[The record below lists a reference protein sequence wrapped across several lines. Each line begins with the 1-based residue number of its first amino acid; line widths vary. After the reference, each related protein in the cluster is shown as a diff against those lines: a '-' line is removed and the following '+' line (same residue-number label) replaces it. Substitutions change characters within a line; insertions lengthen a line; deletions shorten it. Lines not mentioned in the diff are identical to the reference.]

1 MSLQWKPYTATGPN
15 VRKKSIAGD
24 ILDNGRQENR
34 SYFGATS
41 KIGNEF
47 DLKALNRTVKAV
59 KQVERRTGK
68 NIPVIVSV
76 KAKSSF
82 IPKEFEKKVDAI
94 LVGYSINDRVFI
106 ETALGQHNPQGRLP
120 LTSPKNM
127 NAVEKQKEDVGE
139 DMKPYVDSRGNV
151 YKFGFGLNWYGK
163 IRGKHQHR

>member
-1 MSLQWKPYTATGPN
+1 MNREIIEAIKQIE
-15 VRKKSIAGD
+15 RK
-24 ILDNGRQENR
+24 
-34 SYFGATS
+34 
-41 KIGNEF
+41 
-47 DLKALNRTVKAV
+47 
-59 KQVERRTGK
+59 TGK

-82 IPKEFEKKVDAI
+82 IPREFEKKVDAI
-94 LVGYSINDRVFI
+94 LVGYSINDRIYI

-139 DMKPYVDSRGNV
+139 DMTPYVDSAGNT

-163 IRGKHQHR
+163 IRGDRR